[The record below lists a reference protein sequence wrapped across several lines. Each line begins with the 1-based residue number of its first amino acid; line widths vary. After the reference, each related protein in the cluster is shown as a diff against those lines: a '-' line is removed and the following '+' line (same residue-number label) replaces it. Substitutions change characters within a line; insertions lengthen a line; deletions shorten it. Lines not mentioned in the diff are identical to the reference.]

1 MILSRIIIVL
11 LGIRLLIGLARA
23 DIPRPPNGKPDL
35 SGRYNISTRTP
46 YTRPAAL
53 GDRKYFTEEE
63 AKSIA
68 DKAKAARE
76 WGSQK
81 SDPNRSAAEGGNIGA
96 YNDFFFEW
104 GDTAFKID
112 GKYRTSIIIEPPNGQ
127 LPGLTDLGKNRWQTA
142 TKYE

>member
-11 LGIRLLIGLARA
+11 LGIRLLIGLAQA
-23 DIPRPPNGKPDL
+23 DILRLPNGKPDL

-81 SDPNRSAAEGGNIGA
+81 KRP
-96 YNDFFFEW
+96 
-104 GDTAFKID
+104 
-112 GKYRTSIIIEPPNGQ
+112 
-127 LPGLTDLGKNRWQTA
+127 
-142 TKYE
+142 

>member
-1 MILSRIIIVL
+1 MILSRIVIGL
-11 LGIRLLIGLARA
+11 LGIGLLIGLARA
-23 DIPRPPNGKPDL
+23 DIPRLPNGKPDL

-81 SDPNRSAAEGGNIGA
+81 SDPNRSAPEGETLGPTTISFLSGV
-96 YNDFFFEW
+96 
-104 GDTAFKID
+104 I
-112 GKYRTSIIIEPPNGQ
+112 PPS
-127 LPGLTDLGKNRWQTA
+127 R
-142 TKYE
+142 